1 MIFSGVQRVI
11 YLVSM
16 WKVSKPQWIRASF
29 QQNVNTD
36 MPRRSLQTTTQTTR
50 GKENSEIR
58 SSAATTI
65 GKKISISFCCSYM
78 CSDWWIRC
86 SDDVADAPVAV
97 CATAGKQA
105 RCDPGLMQLLGIF
118 FEGGKKFGW
127 MRVTLCR
134 PVLIMQGRSLRCPGR
149 GGSTRALLAV
159 HQLIVKRTAVAEVRD
174 RRESGGIKTKKENT
188 LVIFSPLF

>member
-105 RCDPGLMQLLGIF
+105 RCDPGVHAAAGDILWGGEKSSDGCVSHFVDPCLSCRGVRSVDLG
-118 FEGGKKFGW
+118 EGVAPG
-127 MRVTLCR
+127 LC
-134 PVLIMQGRSLRCPGR
+134 
-149 GGSTRALLAV
+149 
-159 HQLIVKRTAVAEVRD
+159 
-174 RRESGGIKTKKENT
+174 
-188 LVIFSPLF
+188 